1 MGNTGSEDALSQDRR
16 GVTAVASAGA
26 RIVSIDFWR
35 GFALLT
41 IFINHIPGH
50 VLSAYTF
57 RNFGVSDAAELFV
70 LLAGVSA
77 AFAYVRPFEPGRRL
91 RIGAR
96 IVTRAFNLYVAH
108 LALVMVAVAIIGG
121 FVVEAG
127 DTRVLGWYHLDLIT
141 EAPVEALVGIA
152 LLTFQ
157 PAYLNILPLYVS
169 LLLLAPVL
177 VMLARRSLALA
188 LGVSAAIYLIAQFAH
203 LGPPVWPGA
212 GRWYFNPLAWQ
223 LLFTIGL
230 AIGVALDRGGV
241 RVARRS
247 LDILAPLYLLAALV
261 WAQLDFPLSLE
272 VWPLPAFMWD
282 FDKSSLDLPRILH
295 ILALAYCAAR
305 LPLERWLRATRAAT
319 PLILIGR
326 HALPVFCFGTVLSLG
341 AQVVRPAFD
350 GAVSFDLLIVGIGF
364 SLQWLLAWAL
374 EWQKGGR
381 TADAHA
387 SGERAAASQPFAP
400 RA

>member
-1 MGNTGSEDALSQDRR
+1 MGSGDS
-16 GVTAVASAGA
+16 

-41 IFINHIPGH
+41 IFINHVPGH
-50 VLSAYTF
+50 FLSAYTF

-77 AFAYVRPFEPGRRL
+77 AFAYVRAFEPGRRL
-91 RIGAR
+91 RTGAR
-96 IVTRAFNLYVAH
+96 IITRAFNLYVAH
-108 LALVMVAVAIIGG
+108 LALVMVAVAVIGG
-121 FVVEAG
+121 FVVETG
-127 DTRVLGWYHLDLIT
+127 DTRVLAWYHLDLIT
-141 EAPVEALVGIA
+141 ESPVESLVGLA

-169 LLLLAPVL
+169 LLLLAPLL
-177 VMLARRSLALA
+177 VALTRRSVVLALA
-188 LGVSAAIYLIAQFAH
+188 VSASIYVAAQLTHA
-203 LGPPVWPGA
+203 GPPIWPGA

-230 AIGVALDRGGV
+230 AIGVAITRGGV
-241 RVARRS
+241 AFAHRS
-247 LDILAPLYLLAALV
+247 LDILAPAYLVATLV
-261 WAQLDFPLSLE
+261 WARLDFPVSLE
-272 VWPLPAFMWD
+272 IWPLPAFLWD

-295 ILALAYCAAR
+295 VLALAYCAAR
-305 LPLERWLRATRAAT
+305 LPVERALRAASAAR

-326 HALPVFCFGTVLSLG
+326 HALPVFCLGTVLSLG
-341 AQVVRPAFD
+341 AQVLRPSFD
-350 GAVSFDLLIVGIGF
+350 GALWFDLIILALGF

-381 TADAHA
+381 TADARA
-387 SGERAAASQPFAP
+387 SGERSAVAISAKA
-400 RA
+400 

>member
-1 MGNTGSEDALSQDRR
+1 MLPGDSRPGDSLQ
-16 GVTAVASAGA
+16 GAS

-41 IFINHIPGH
+41 IFVNHIPGH

-77 AFAYVRPFEPGRRL
+77 AFAYARPFEPGRRL
-91 RIGAR
+91 RVGAR

-108 LALVMVAVAIIGG
+108 LALVMVAVAVIGG
-121 FVVEAG
+121 FVVVSG
-127 DTRVLGWYHLDLIT
+127 DTRVLAWYHLDLIT

-169 LLLLAPVL
+169 LLLLAPLL
-177 VMLARRSLALA
+177 VMLAKRSIAAALCI
-188 LGVSAAIYLIAQFAH
+188 SSAIYLAAHLAH

-230 AIGVALDRGGV
+230 AIGITLDRGGA
-241 RVARRS
+241 RIARRS
-247 LDILAPLYLLAALV
+247 LDVLVPLYLFATMV
-261 WAQLDFPLSLE
+261 WAQLDFPVSLE
-272 VWPLPAFMWD
+272 VWPLPAFLWD
-282 FDKSSLDLPRILH
+282 FDKAGLDLPRVLH
-295 ILALAYCAAR
+295 VLALAYCAAR
-305 LPLERWLRATRAAT
+305 LPVERWLKAT
-319 PLILIGR
+319 PARAPLVLLGR
-326 HALPVFCFGTVLSLG
+326 HALPVFCLGTVLSLG
-341 AQVVRPAFD
+341 AQVLRPAFD
-350 GAVSFDLLIVGIGF
+350 GALSFDLLIVAVGF

-381 TADAHA
+381 TAGARTADAP
-387 SGERAAASQPFAP
+387 AAAPVPQPLAP